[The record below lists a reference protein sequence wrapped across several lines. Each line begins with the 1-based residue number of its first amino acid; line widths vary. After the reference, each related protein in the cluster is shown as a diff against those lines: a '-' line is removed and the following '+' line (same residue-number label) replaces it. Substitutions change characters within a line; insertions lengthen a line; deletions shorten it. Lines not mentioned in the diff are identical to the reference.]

1 MSNGPV
7 LVIAAHPDDEV
18 LGCGGAIALHRDA
31 GDPVTVVIATK
42 GRTANDSQSG
52 KAQFTYTDAAMRVLG
67 VTDFRFLGFPDQRM
81 DTFGLTDIITPLEAI
96 VREVRPGIVYCQYG
110 GDINHDH
117 NVLFRAALVALRPQE
132 EYLKAIYTFDT
143 ASSTEWAYPRTFIP
157 DTWLDISRTLD
168 RKIDAM
174 KCYEPEL
181 RDFPH
186 PRSCQALR
194 HRAAAF
200 GSMGCMEAAEIF
212 MTVRRTIRNGQ
223 TPL

>member
-1 MSNGPV
+1 MSNVPV

-31 GDPVTVVIATK
+31 GDPVTVVIATR
-42 GRTANDSQSG
+42 GRTAEDSSSG
-52 KAQFTYTDAAMRVLG
+52 LAQFTYTAAAMRVLG
-67 VTDFRFLGFPDQRM
+67 VSDFRFLGFPDQKL
-81 DTFGLTDIITPLEAI
+81 DTFGLTEIITPLEAV
-96 VREVRPGIVYCQYG
+96 VREIRPRVVYCQYG

-132 EYLKAIYTFDT
+132 EFLQSILTFDT

-157 DTWLDISRTLD
+157 DTWLDISRGLE
-168 RKIDAM
+168 RKIAAM
-174 KCYEPEL
+174 QCYEPEL
-181 RDFPH
+181 REFPH
-186 PRSCQALR
+186 PRSCEALR

-200 GSMGCMEAAEIF
+200 GSMCCMPAAEIF
-212 MTVRRTIRNGQ
+212 MTVRRVLRDGK

>member
-1 MSNGPV
+1 MSNTPV

-31 GDPVTVVIATK
+31 GDPVTVVIATR
-42 GRTANDSQSG
+42 GRTAEDSSNGQP
-52 KAQFTYTDAAMRVLG
+52 QFSYTSAAMKVLD
-67 VTDFRFLGFPDQRM
+67 VADYRFLGFPDQRM

-96 VREVRPGIVYCQYG
+96 VREIRPRVVYCQYG

-117 NVLFRAALVALRPQE
+117 SVLFRAALVALRPQE
-132 EYLKAIYTFDT
+132 PYLQTVLTFDT

-157 DTWLDISRTLD
+157 DTWLDISCGLE
-168 RKIDAM
+168 RKIAAM
-174 KCYEPEL
+174 ACYAPEL
-181 RDFPH
+181 RPFPH
-186 PRSCQALR
+186 PRSCEALR

-200 GSMGCMEAAEIF
+200 GSMCCMEAAEIF
-212 MTVRRTIRNGQ
+212 MTVRRTLRNGQ